1 VPSLP
6 FVGTWELIA
15 LVAVLALLFGPKHVG
30 RVAGRL
36 GREVNAVKRDLTLT
50 PPEDEA
56 EAQK

>member
-15 LVAVLALLFGPKHVG
+15 LIVVLGLLFGPKHVG

-36 GREVNAVKRDLTLT
+36 GREINSVKRDLTLAA
-50 PPEDEA
+50 PEDEA

>member
-6 FVGTWELIA
+6 FIGTWELIA
-15 LVAVLALLFGPKHVG
+15 LVVVLGLLFGPKQVG

-36 GREVNAVKRDLTLT
+36 GREIHSVKRDLTIAA
-50 PPEDEA
+50 PEDEA

>member
-6 FVGTWELIA
+6 FIGTWELIA
-15 LVAVLALLFGPKHVG
+15 LIVVLGLLFGPKHVG

-36 GREVNAVKRDLTLT
+36 GREINAVKRDLTVAA
-50 PPEDEA
+50 PEDEA